1 MNDYK
6 MNHAKKHK
14 DTQVDYITVID
25 HSTLKKEIK
34 TLLEIKVDDKVTLDD
49 VIRKLDETINN
60 LTNNIFEITNR
71 TDGYKEQMNKLITEL
86 QDKNKALEDK
96 VNALEELFKE
106 KTKNYET
113 RGAIMKRVISKMAN
127 VGLWVSGLST
137 VALTSYAMYP
147 EVFNYGLDFFRHRAI
162 YVRWYCRTYRSY
174 NILRCYF
181 KTT

>member
-34 TLLEIKVDDKVTLDD
+34 TLLEIKVDGKQ
-49 VIRKLDETINN
+49 KLKELLKLYDNNFNKLNIHIDELIDIAIEKNKKYES
-60 LTNNIFEITNR
+60 EIT
-71 TDGYKEQMNKLITEL
+71 IL

-106 KTKNYET
+106 KTK
-113 RGAIMKRVISKMAN
+113 IMKQ
-127 VGLWVSGLST
+127 
-137 VALTSYAMYP
+137 
-147 EVFNYGLDFFRHRAI
+147 EVL
-162 YVRWYCRTYRSY
+162 
-174 NILRCYF
+174 L
-181 KTT
+181 

>member
-6 MNHAKKHK
+6 MKHAKKHK

-49 VIRKLDETINN
+49 VIRNLDKTINK
-60 LTNNIFEITNR
+60 LITNIVE
-71 TDGYKEQMNKLITEL
+71 TTEINNGYKEQMNELITEL

-106 KTKNYET
+106 KTK
-113 RGAIMKRVISKMAN
+113 IMKQ
-127 VGLWVSGLST
+127 
-137 VALTSYAMYP
+137 
-147 EVFNYGLDFFRHRAI
+147 EVL
-162 YVRWYCRTYRSY
+162 
-174 NILRCYF
+174 L
-181 KTT
+181 

>member
-6 MNHAKKHK
+6 MKHAKKHK

-49 VIRKLDETINN
+49 VIRQLDETINN
-60 LTNNIFEITNR
+60 LISNIFEITNR
-71 TDGYKEQMNKLITEL
+71 IDGYKEQTNKLITQL

-106 KTKNYET
+106 KIK
-113 RGAIMKRVISKMAN
+113 IMKQ
-127 VGLWVSGLST
+127 
-137 VALTSYAMYP
+137 
-147 EVFNYGLDFFRHRAI
+147 EVL
-162 YVRWYCRTYRSY
+162 
-174 NILRCYF
+174 L
-181 KTT
+181 

>member
-34 TLLEIKVDDKVTLDD
+34 TLLEIKVDGKQKLKELLKLYDD
-49 VIRKLDETINN
+49 N
-60 LTNNIFEITNR
+60 F
-71 TDGYKEQMNKLITEL
+71 NKLNIHIDELIDIAIEKNKKYELEISNL

-106 KTKNYET
+106 KTK
-113 RGAIMKRVISKMAN
+113 IMKQ
-127 VGLWVSGLST
+127 
-137 VALTSYAMYP
+137 
-147 EVFNYGLDFFRHRAI
+147 EVL
-162 YVRWYCRTYRSY
+162 
-174 NILRCYF
+174 L
-181 KTT
+181 